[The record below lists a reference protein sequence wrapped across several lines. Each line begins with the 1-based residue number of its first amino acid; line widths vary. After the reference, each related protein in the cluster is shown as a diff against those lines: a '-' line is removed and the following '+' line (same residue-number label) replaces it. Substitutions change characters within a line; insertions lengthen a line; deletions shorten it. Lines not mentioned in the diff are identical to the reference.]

1 MVLVLQMAKDYDQ
14 WYIDIV
20 NTAETPERGIIT
32 VRKLMEKR
40 EEWENATAYCK
51 DKRWFYKTGQHNKN
65 KEKIEMSNPSEYFD
79 KLSRTAS
86 INKIMQAVNSYA
98 MMCDKKAWKSF
109 CKKVLA
115 GEYYVK
121 QGAYSER
128 KTKSIKNSVSRL
140 LLKLREFITV
150 YVEHDLTID
159 DDIKEYIKRVS
170 KKNKKFKR

>member
-1 MVLVLQMAKDYDQ
+1 MAKDYDQ

-40 EEWENATAYCK
+40 EEWEDATAYRQ
-51 DKRWFYKTGQHNKN
+51 DKRWFYTTEQHNKN
-65 KEKIEMSNPSEYFD
+65 KEKMEMSNPSEYFD
-79 KLSRTAS
+79 KLSRTVS

-98 MMCDKKAWKSF
+98 MICNKEVWESF
-109 CKKVLA
+109 CKKVLD

-121 QGAYSER
+121 QGEYSER
-128 KTKSIKNSVSRL
+128 KTRFFGNGVSRL
-140 LLKLREFITV
+140 LPKLREFITV
-150 YVEHDLTID
+150 YVEHDPTID
-159 DDIKEYIKRVS
+159 DDVKEYIQRVS